1 MWNPR
6 SSAVCYPRSSSGAKT
21 SGCAQAQ
28 GHRAQRVPSGGWG
41 REGSAK
47 RGTSGATT
55 GPRGAAGPH
64 NPYQTHRIE
73 STVSLGHA
81 LLGVLKDQ
89 PLTGYDLV
97 RHFQGTVGFL
107 WSAPQ
112 SQIYPELRR
121 MEAAGLVKA
130 LVAPRG
136 RKAQKRIYSV
146 TDDGMA
152 ELRRWAT
159 DFMPLP
165 AQRDPIHLKAAF
177 FDLAPLDAVREQLR
191 AHVAGFQWRLE
202 QWQARAEAIR
212 ERRADLV
219 EVWLARQPVEE
230 PDSIIQLKI
239 HALQGLISRARS
251 EIQWARQG
259 LALCDE
265 IEAGR
270 A

>member
-1 MWNPR
+1 M
-6 SSAVCYPRSSSGAKT
+6 
-21 SGCAQAQ
+21 
-28 GHRAQRVPSGGWG
+28 
-41 REGSAK
+41 
-47 RGTSGATT
+47 
-55 GPRGAAGPH
+55 
-64 NPYQTHRIE
+64 
-73 STVSLGHA
+73 SLRHA

-97 RHFQGTVGFL
+97 RHFQGTVGYL

-121 MEAAGLVKA
+121 MEAEGLVQAK
-130 LVAPRG
+130 VAPRG
-136 RKAQKRIYSV
+136 QRAQKRIYSV
-146 TDDGMA
+146 TDAGMA

-177 FDLAPLDAVREQLR
+177 FDLAPIESVREQLR
-191 AHVAGFQWRLE
+191 AHIAQFQWRLE
-202 QWQARAEAIR
+202 QWQAREDAIR
-212 ERRADLV
+212 ERRAELV
-219 EVWLARQPVEE
+219 EVWLARQPIEE
-230 PDSIIQLKI
+230 QDNLIHLKI
-239 HALQGLISRARS
+239 HALEGLISRARS

-270 A
+270 ASRHQSASASG